1 MSGVVKGI
9 YLQVAGSGV
18 CFPSEK
24 TGCAESVRTQTRK
37 ASCVTGE
44 SRSDSGVG
52 VGSQCA
58 ARTCMLWGEIEIR
71 DRLAQV
77 YSACKSGVHSCRW
90 KYVLVKCAS

>member
-58 ARTCMLWGEIEIR
+58 ACTCMLGG
-71 DRLAQV
+71 RLRLGIDWHR
-77 YSACKSGVHSCRW
+77 YIP
-90 KYVLVKCAS
+90 LVRVECTVVAGSMCW